1 MPSTDK
7 LLGEENLGLD
17 FPTNKETTTNS
28 FELIIS
34 QLFFLK
40 NYKKSTAS
48 PSKTTDSFSHP
59 LGTKDRTLI
68 HTPFSSI
75 CTSSVANAVIDK
87 KTKNR
92 GIAEEVQ

>member
-48 PSKTTDSFSHP
+48 PSKTTDDFSHP
-59 LGTKDRTLI
+59 LGTKDRTSI
-68 HTPFSSI
+68 PTSFSSI

-87 KTKNR
+87 KTKDR

>member
-1 MPSTDK
+1 MPITDK

-17 FPTNKETTTNS
+17 FPTKKETTTKS

-48 PSKTTDSFSHP
+48 PSKTTDSFSHS
-59 LGTKDRTLI
+59 LGTKDRKLI
-68 HTPFSSI
+68 HTPFSFI

-87 KTKNR
+87 KTKDR